1 VLKSVKQVKDYLL
14 YYISI
19 CYLLLSSI
27 MTTLYKII
35 IDNRNYSNWSVLN
48 ATTLEPVSVHLEG
61 NPLQHKLFTGDV
73 FAFKQD
79 NDNKIDIHYSPVRSV
94 ENIPA
99 VLILNGNKTF
109 GRANG
114 LKGKLLYKCVPD
126 DVRLPPFL
134 VPYEHKHVGFSK
146 VFSNLYV
153 TIRFSDWQDKQI
165 KAVISQTIG
174 PVDIIDHFYEYQLY
188 CKSLNSSIQKFT
200 KDTNKALGF
209 NAGKS
214 EAHDAFIES
223 VFDSSLV
230 EKRGLDY
237 KIFSIDPA
245 NSTDFDDAFSIKLLD
260 DNMLSISIYIANVS
274 ILMDALNL
282 WPSFSERISTIYL
295 PDKKRPMLPSILSDC
310 LCSLQSGSSR
320 YAFVLDLTVNRET
333 GEIVSTKYSNCLI
346 QVKKNYVYE
355 EPDLLASSDYLLLF
369 DSVKKLSK
377 QYKYISNVKNS
388 HEVVSYL
395 MILMNYFSAKELLA
409 AKVGIFRSTVSKK
422 KETTNDSLLSE
433 PDSLLSEPD
442 SLLPEDVSKFIKIW
456 NSAYGQYL
464 DISLLID
471 LDPSLYKH
479 ELLDMDAYIH
489 ITSPIR
495 RLVDLLNMIKLQ
507 QVLGIATLSQG
518 ASNFYSSW
526 SGKIDYINVTMRA
539 IRRVQNDCALLD
551 TSAKNLSVLDCIYDG
566 YCFDKLVRNDGLFQ
580 YIVYLP
586 ELKMTSK
593 ITVRENMDNYM
604 VKQYKLFLF
613 NNEDKFKKKIRLHL
627 VA

>member
-1 VLKSVKQVKDYLL
+1 
-14 YYISI
+14 
-19 CYLLLSSI
+19 

-79 NDNKIDIHYSPVRSV
+79 DAIDIQYSPVRSM

-174 PVDIIDHFYEYQLY
+174 PVDVLDNFYEYQLY

-209 NAGKS
+209 NTVT
-214 EAHDAFIES
+214 HDAFIES
-223 VFDSSLV
+223 VYSNIDSVV
-230 EKRGLDY
+230 EKRGLDH

-245 NSTDFDDAFSIKLLD
+245 NSTDFDDAFSIKVLD
-260 DNMLSISIYIANVS
+260 DNTLLISIYIANVS

-295 PDKKRPMLPSILSDC
+295 PDKKRPMLPTILSDC
-310 LCSLQSGSSR
+310 LCSLQTGSNR
-320 YAFVLDLTVNRET
+320 YAFVLDLVINRET
-333 GEIVSTKYSNCLI
+333 GEIVSTKYSNCFI

-355 EPDLLASSDYLLLF
+355 EASLLSNLDYLLLN

-388 HEVVSYL
+388 HDVVSYL
-395 MILMNYFSAKELLA
+395 MILMNYFSAKELLK

-422 KETTNDSLLSE
+422 KETSDKDSLLSE
-433 PDSLLSEPD
+433 SSSLLSESLYD
-442 SLLPEDVSKFIKIW
+442 SLPEDVSKFIKIW

-464 DISLLID
+464 DISLLVD

-507 QVLGIATLSQG
+507 QVLGIATLSEG
-518 ASNFYSSW
+518 ALDFYTSW

-551 TSAKNLSVLDCIYDG
+551 TSAKNLSILDCIYDG

-593 ITVRENMDNYM
+593 ITVRENMDNYTAR
-604 VKQYKLFLF
+604 QYKLFLF

>member
-1 VLKSVKQVKDYLL
+1 
-14 YYISI
+14 
-19 CYLLLSSI
+19 

-79 NDNKIDIHYSPVRSV
+79 DAIDIHYSPVRSM

-174 PVDIIDHFYEYQLY
+174 PVDVLDNFYEYQLY

-209 NAGKS
+209 NTVT
-214 EAHDAFIES
+214 HDAFIES
-223 VFDSSLV
+223 VYSNIDSVV
-230 EKRGLDY
+230 EKRGLDH

-245 NSTDFDDAFSIKLLD
+245 NSTDFDDAFSIKVLD
-260 DNMLSISIYIANVS
+260 DNMLLISIYIANVS

-295 PDKKRPMLPSILSDC
+295 PDKKRPMLPTILSDC
-310 LCSLQSGSSR
+310 LCSLQAGSNR
-320 YAFVLDLTVNRET
+320 YAFVLDLVINRET
-333 GEIVSTKYSNCLI
+333 GEIVSTKYSNCFI

-355 EPDLLASSDYLLLF
+355 EASLLSNLDYLLLN

-388 HEVVSYL
+388 HDVVSYL
-395 MILMNYFSAKELLA
+395 MILMNYFSAKELLK

-422 KETTNDSLLSE
+422 KETSDKDSESNSLLSE
-433 PDSLLSEPD
+433 SNSLLSESNSLLSESNSLLSESLYD
-442 SLLPEDVSKFIKIW
+442 SLPEDVSKFIKIW

-464 DISLLID
+464 DISLLVD

-507 QVLGIATLSQG
+507 QVLGIATLSEG
-518 ASNFYSSW
+518 ALDFYTSW

-551 TSAKNLSVLDCIYDG
+551 TSAKNLSILDCIYDG

-593 ITVRENMDNYM
+593 ITVRENMDNYTAR
-604 VKQYKLFLF
+604 QYKLFLF